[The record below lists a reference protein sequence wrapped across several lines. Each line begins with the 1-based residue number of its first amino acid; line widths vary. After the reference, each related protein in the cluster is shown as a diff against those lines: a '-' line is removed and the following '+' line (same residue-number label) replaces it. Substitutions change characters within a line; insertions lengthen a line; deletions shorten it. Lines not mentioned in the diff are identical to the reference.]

1 MDHLDQDLE
10 RIASLGDALR
20 RRLYRFVVVR
30 DAPVGRDE
38 AAAGVGVPRHTAK
51 FHLDKL
57 VEEGLLDT
65 EYRRLTERSGPGAG
79 RPAKLYRRAA
89 GELSVSLPDRQYEL
103 AGRLLADAVTVAE
116 RDGIAVANALRA
128 VSRET
133 GRALGAG
140 RSPGAE
146 TGSVSRRGRAGAA
159 VASLVDVLAS
169 YGFEPHHEKGDDREE
184 VVLRN
189 CPFHGLARSHPE
201 LVCGMNLDF
210 LTGVVEG
217 IGAKGLTARLEPA
230 PDRCCVRIDLA

>member
-10 RIASLGDALR
+10 RIASLGDAVR
-20 RRLYRFVVVR
+20 RRLYRFVVER

-65 EYRRLTERSGPGAG
+65 EYRRLTDRSGPGAG

-89 GELSVSLPDRQYEL
+89 GELSVSLPDREYEL
-103 AGRLLADAVTVAE
+103 AGRLLADAFTVAE
-116 RDGIAVANALRA
+116 RDGLSVADALRA
-128 VSRET
+128 VSTEA
-133 GRALGAG
+133 GRALGSEAG
-140 RSPGAE
+140 TATRP
-146 TGSVSRRGRAGAA
+146 GRAGAV
-159 VASLVDVLAS
+159 VASLVDALS
-169 YGFEPHHEKGDDREE
+169 SCGFEPHLEQGTDGEE

-217 IGAKGLTARLEPA
+217 IGAEGGTARLDPA